1 VNRRAKAVREKDRTV
16 LYLIA
21 FAALAL
27 VTLISWDKLKTAFFS
42 PGGIMLRAL
51 PSADHYESEE
61 NGTGTIRFDVL
72 EIDEDVDRG
81 ILFELLD
88 AEAGSDINLYGDAPR
103 VLIYHTHTTESYLHA
118 METSWRTPDEDKNIV
133 AVGRELAKILSE
145 EYGISAIHDTTNHEP
160 PKLGTSYERS
170 VVTMEYYKENYPSIS
185 LFIDL
190 HRDAYE
196 LRDDA
201 TMEDY
206 AAVDDV
212 VTLNGKKCARIM
224 FVVGT
229 GEGKTGQ
236 GFSVKPDYKR
246 NYAIALELT
255 NYLNAIH
262 PSLTRPIRVK
272 TGRYNQHVGD
282 CILVEVGHN
291 ANTLEEA
298 LNAVPYLA
306 AAIASLD
313 DANR

>member
-1 VNRRAKAVREKDRTV
+1 MREKDKRA
-16 LYLIA
+16 LYFIA

-27 VTLISWDKLKTAFFS
+27 VTLISWDRLKSAFFS

-51 PSADHYESEE
+51 PSADASETE
-61 NGTGTIRFDVL
+61 HEKNGNTIQFDAL

-88 AEAGSDINLYGDAPR
+88 SEGESNLSLSGEEPR
-103 VLIYHTHTTESYLHA
+103 VLIFHTHFTEAYLPTEDA
-118 METSWRTPDEDKNIV
+118 PYKATDEWRTADENNNVI
-133 AVGRELAKILSE
+133 AVGEELARVLAE
-145 EYGISAIHDTTNHEP
+145 EYGISVIHDKTNYEP
-160 PKLGTSYERS
+160 PRLGTSYERS
-170 VVTMEYYKENYPSIS
+170 VKGMEAYKNQYPSIS
-185 LFIDL
+185 LFIDI
-190 HRDAYE
+190 HRDAYI
-196 LRDDA
+196 LGDDA

-212 VTLNGKKCARIM
+212 AVVNGKSCARVM

-255 NYLNAIH
+255 NYLNAIN
-262 PSLTRPIRVK
+262 PKLTRPIRVK

-282 CILVEVGHN
+282 CILVEMGHN
-291 ANTLEEA
+291 ANTLEEVM
-298 LNAVPYLA
+298 NSIPYLA
-306 AAIASLD
+306 KAIASLSG
-313 DANR
+313 NGG